1 MSLLKQELRKQ
12 IPRVQ
17 NEIKQLIIDK
27 GDEKISDVTVAQA
40 FSGLRG
46 IKAFVC
52 DTSSVSA
59 DKGLIIRGIP
69 LLEITHILP
78 EEVFFLLLTGRLPSK
93 DELADLKKDFSSYL
107 EVPDYVWRVLSEMPD
122 DAHPMT
128 LFNTGILA
136 MQNESV
142 FRKKYDD
149 GMP

>member
-59 DKGLIIRGIP
+59 DPVVSLDLLRGLT
-69 LLEITHILP
+69 LL
-78 EEVFFLLLTGRLPSK
+78 G
-93 DELADLKKDFSSYL
+93 DEQTPHL
-107 EVPDYVWRVLSEMPD
+107 
-122 DAHPMT
+122 HP
-128 LFNTGILA
+128 
-136 MQNESV
+136 
-142 FRKKYDD
+142 Y
-149 GMP
+149 